1 MLNSSKSEVKMRR
14 ARERKEQIEQDK
26 HKKKIFLMYRQEFL
40 REAREKS
47 YKELMERLKRQ

>member
-1 MLNSSKSEVKMRR
+1 MRR